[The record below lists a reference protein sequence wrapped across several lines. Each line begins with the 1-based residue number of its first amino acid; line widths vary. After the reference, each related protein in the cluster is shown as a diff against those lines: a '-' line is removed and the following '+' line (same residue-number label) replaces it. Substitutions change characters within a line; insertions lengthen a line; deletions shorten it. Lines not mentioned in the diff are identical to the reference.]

1 MYESCLGM
9 LQTMVVKLVMD
20 GKFSKFNLGNFSHP
34 DLTLRILQEIDSIS
48 NTGEPETYVGKT
60 IV

>member
-1 MYESCLGM
+1 MYEACSGM
-9 LQTMVVKLVMD
+9 PQTMVVKLVMD
-20 GKFSKFNLGNFSHP
+20 GKVSKFNLGDFSHP
-34 DLTLRILQEIDSIS
+34 DLTLRILQEIDSIA

>member
-1 MYESCLGM
+1 MYEACSGM

-20 GKFSKFNLGNFSHP
+20 GKVSKFNLGDFPYP

-48 NTGEPETYVGKT
+48 NTGEPETYVEKT

>member
-1 MYESCLGM
+1 MYEACSGM

-20 GKFSKFNLGNFSHP
+20 GKVSKFNLGNFFHP

-48 NTGEPETYVGKT
+48 NTGEPETCVGKT

>member
-20 GKFSKFNLGNFSHP
+20 GKISKFNLGNFFHP
-34 DLTLRILQEIDSIS
+34 DLTLRILQEIDGFPILD
-48 NTGEPETYVGKT
+48 NQKLVLEKP
-60 IV
+60 